1 MNKLGGTLEVICG
14 PMFSG
19 KTEELIRRV
28 KRAVIG
34 KKKVQVFKHSLD
46 IRYGKD
52 KKIFSHNGLSFKTQ
66 IVKNAKDILPKVRVK
81 TEIVAIDEVQWF
93 GKDLVGVIEKLI
105 AKGKNVIISG
115 LSTTFDR
122 QPFAPIPDLMATA
135 DKVIKLS
142 AICMVCGD
150 EAVFHKR
157 VTRKNQM
164 EATLISPLLVG
175 KIDAYEARCR
185 ECFEKSN

>member
-1 MNKLGGTLEVICG
+1 MNKQTGSLEVICG

-28 KRAVIG
+28 KRALIG

-52 KKIFSHNGLSFKTQ
+52 KKIFAHNGLSLKTA
-66 IVKNAKDILPKVRVK
+66 IVKRAKDILSKVNRK

-93 GKDLVGVIEKLI
+93 GKDLIPVIEKLLSQ
-105 AKGKNVIISG
+105 GKQVIISG

-122 QPFAPIPDLMATA
+122 QPFDPIPHLMAVA
-135 DKVIKLS
+135 DRVIKLS
-142 AICMVCGD
+142 AICIMCGD
-150 EAVFHKR
+150 EAIFHKR
-157 VTRKNQM
+157 ITNKGPKNP
-164 EATLISPLLVG
+164 ELITPLLVD
-175 KIDAYEARCR
+175 KIDSYEARCR
-185 ECFEKSN
+185 VCFEK

>member
-1 MNKLGGTLEVICG
+1 MSKKIGSLEVICG
-14 PMFSG
+14 QMFSG

-28 KRAVIG
+28 KRALIG
-34 KKKVQVFKHSLD
+34 KKRVQVFKHSLD

-52 KKIFSHNGLSFKTQ
+52 KKIFSHNGLSLKTE
-66 IVKNAKDILPKVRVK
+66 VVTKARDILPKVHKK

-93 GKDLVGVIEKLI
+93 GKELIEVIEKLI
-105 AKGKNVIISG
+105 SKEKQIIVSG

-122 QPFAPIPDLMATA
+122 QPFDPIPQLMATA

-142 AICMVCGD
+142 AICIICGK

-157 VTRKNQM
+157 ILEKGPKDP
-164 EATLISPLLVG
+164 ALITPLLVG
-175 KIDAYEARCR
+175 KINAYEARCR
-185 ECFEKSN
+185 VCFEK